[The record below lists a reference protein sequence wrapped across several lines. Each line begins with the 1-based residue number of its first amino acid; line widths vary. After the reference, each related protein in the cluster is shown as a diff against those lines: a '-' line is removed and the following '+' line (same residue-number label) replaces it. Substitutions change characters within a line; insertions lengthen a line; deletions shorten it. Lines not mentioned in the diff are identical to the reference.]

1 MNNFTGES
9 KKHFMNVTADISKQ
23 LGNLSFVEKKEKDI
37 RSDVSL
43 RNTDLLR
50 KVFAKQDK

>member
-23 LGNLSFVEKKEKDI
+23 LGNLSFVEKKEKV
-37 RSDVSL
+37 RG
-43 RNTDLLR
+43 
-50 KVFAKQDK
+50 